1 MEGLYELGLLDY
13 DSDSSFD
20 LISKMSDKEYYLNKF
35 KQKHILLYMFLVNF
49 NCLYKFFFT
58 HFR

>member
-20 LISKMSDKEYYLNKF
+20 LISKMLDKEYYLNKF
-35 KQKHILLYMFLVNF
+35 K
-49 NCLYKFFFT
+49 
-58 HFR
+58 